1 MAAPQDVTL
10 GDGHSLE
17 GTAIGTV
24 KLETLLPDG
33 STKRCILNNVL
44 LVPKLSYSLLS
55 VSKASEAGKT
65 TRYNKSGCEILKV
78 VAFATRVG
86 NLYYLEHC
94 SKNQKLNVTEESKER
109 LWHRRYGHIGE
120 QNLKNLASGELVEQ
134 FDYNTSRSIGFCE
147 SCIGGKQH
155 RTPFDNSSRQTSE
168 LLELIHSDVC
178 GKISEKSVGGA
189 QYFLT
194 FTDDKTRY
202 TWVYTLKTKD
212 QVFECFL
219 AWKALVEKATKRKVR
234 TFRTDNGGEYTSTQF
249 KNYLKGEG
257 IRHELTIPKTPEQNG
272 VSERLNRTLVE
283 MTRSMLLDSKLP
295 KKFWAEA
302 VSTADYLKNRS
313 PSKALNMTPYEA
325 WYSSKP
331 RVNRLRV
338 FGCDAYTH
346 IPKDERTKF
355 DSKTRKCIMVGYGTV
370 TKGYR
375 LYDMKE
381 KKIIRS
387 RDVHFNDYQ
396 LIVDLS
402 NDADM
407 ETDHDV
413 EHKQSNSEDPGHDEM
428 PRRSTREKKHP
439 DYFGREYSS
448 LCETPQQPTS
458 FQEAT
463 TSPDK
468 VKWEVARDD
477 LPARE

>member
-65 TRYNKSGCEILKV
+65 TRYNKSGCEILKKV

-283 MTRSMLLDSKLP
+283 MARSMLLDSKLP

-325 WYSSKP
+325 WYGSKP

-387 RDVHFNDYQ
+387 RDVHFNESAKDLREATHDDSNDYQ

-413 EHKQSNSEDPGHDEM
+413 EHERSNSEDPGHDEM
-428 PRRSTREKKHP
+428 PRRSTREKKA
-439 DYFGREYSS
+439 S
-448 LCETPQQPTS
+448 
-458 FQEAT
+458 
-463 TSPDK
+463 
-468 VKWEVARDD
+468 
-477 LPARE
+477 